1 MSLSLLSV
9 SLVYQFAAGV
19 ANSTIEKEKVGVE
32 WLNTK
37 KMKKLIILLV
47 CGTLLLTSA
56 ESQVSMLLNVLRR
69 NLRIVVI
76 SGSVCPLQAFPG

>member
-1 MSLSLLSV
+1 MWSSLFADFDIYFLSEKRFFGLKTMSLSLLSV

-19 ANSTIEKEKVGVE
+19 ANSTIEKHKVGVE

-37 KMKKLIILLV
+37 KMKKLLILLV

-56 ESQVSMLLNVLRR
+56 ESQVSML
-69 NLRIVVI
+69 
-76 SGSVCPLQAFPG
+76 

>member
-9 SLVYQFAAGV
+9 SLVYQFAAAGV
-19 ANSTIEKEKVGVE
+19 ANSTIEKHKVGVE

-37 KMKKLIILLV
+37 KMKNLLILLV

-56 ESQVSMLLNVLRR
+56 ESQVSIL
-69 NLRIVVI
+69 
-76 SGSVCPLQAFPG
+76 